1 MILNKK
7 DKDLNLVFNVWVDD
21 FDYNLYRTLGVLVHF
36 GCGNVGHL
44 VRACPGK
51 YVPSNNLEQTRVE
64 GGEKKQ
70 RTAESRDSA
79 SNELNKTGKQSGGKL
94 GQKPT

>member
-1 MILNKK
+1 M
-7 DKDLNLVFNVWVDD
+7 DD
-21 FDYNLYRTLGVLVHF
+21 FDYNLYGTSGVLVHF
-36 GCGNVGHL
+36 GCGKVGHL

-79 SNELNKTGKQSGGKL
+79 SNEVNETGKQSGGKL